1 MVSHNDVY
9 EPNFISTTEGDF
21 YLIDWEYSG
30 INDPVND
37 VAAIFTRYEYTEDI
51 REKLLKSFYNRELTE
66 LEHRHAMGQ
75 SILTAFYWI
84 NWGLFKGSVGEDD
97 GFFFLPAYRYL
108 VKHIDDVIDS
118 YEEI

>member
-1 MVSHNDVY
+1 
-9 EPNFISTTEGDF
+9 
-21 YLIDWEYSG
+21 
-30 INDPVND
+30 
-37 VAAIFTRYEYTEDI
+37 
-51 REKLLKSFYNRELTE
+51 
-66 LEHRHAMGQ
+66 MGQ